1 MNFAHMTLAT
11 TGVLDTVLGIAV
23 AIIALLFMVVI
34 HEFGHFIVG
43 RLFGFKI
50 NEFAIGFGPSIFKKN
65 MKSGTV
71 FSLRPIPLG
80 GFCAFEGED
89 DDSANPDAF
98 NNKKPWQRL
107 LVLFAGAFFNF
118 MSAILI
124 ISLTFTFYGDRMLVV
139 TEQSMEQG
147 AGEVGFELGDV
158 IYAVDGVQLSFVQPA
173 PAVRQGQEERTYSVL
188 RDGERFDIVRTL
200 PSQDNSTGESSGF
213 YLYYE
218 PVRLSFFESFGRG
231 FGTCFRLVGL
241 ILESVGGLFT
251 KDTSI
256 EDMGGPVT
264 VITMMGES
272 LSSGIGTFMY
282 IVCLISA
289 NLAVMNLLPLPALDG
304 SRMVFVTIEWLR
316 GKPVNR
322 KVEGIIHFAGLV
334 LLFAFAIL
342 VDLIK
347 VI

>member
-1 MNFAHMTLAT
+1 MNFAYMTLAT
-11 TGVLDTVLGIAV
+11 TGVLDTVLGIVV
-23 AIIALLFMVVI
+23 AIIALLLMVVI

-89 DDSANPDAF
+89 DDSTNPDAF

-139 TEQSMEQG
+139 TEASMEQG
-147 AGEVGFELGDV
+147 AGEVGFELGDI
-158 IYAVDGVQLSFVQPA
+158 IYEVDGVQLSFVQPA
-173 PAVRQGQEERTYSVL
+173 PDVREGQVDRTYSVL
-188 RDGERFDIVRTL
+188 RDGERFDIVRSL
-200 PSQDNSTGESSGF
+200 PQGNDSSDSSGF

-218 PVRLSFFESFGRG
+218 PVRLSFFESVGRG
-231 FGTCFRLVGL
+231 FGTCFKLVGL

-251 KDTSI
+251 KATSI

-264 VITMMGES
+264 VIGMMGES
-272 LSSGIGTFMY
+272 LNSGIGTFMY

-304 SRMVFVTIEWLR
+304 SRMVFVAIEWVR

-342 VDLIK
+342 VDLLK